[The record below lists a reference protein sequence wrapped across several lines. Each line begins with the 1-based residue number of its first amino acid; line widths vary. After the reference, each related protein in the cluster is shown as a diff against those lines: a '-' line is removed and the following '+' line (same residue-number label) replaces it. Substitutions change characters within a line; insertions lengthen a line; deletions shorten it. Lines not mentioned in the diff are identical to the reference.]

1 MTAFTKLKGQATLVY
16 VNSTKKG
23 ELESLSPLV
32 YGSLRAGNMGS
43 NVPKVVLSTPDQ
55 SQVLAKMPYLRL
67 STPQAF
73 TTLQKIIDQ
82 AQTGKLPKPASDT
95 TPIWLQ
101 KGGTSSYYGHFAK
114 IETVNGKATLF
125 ITINKAGRTAQIPLA
140 QLSEGAQAYAKVM
153 AAAATTAQ

>member
-1 MTAFTKLKGQATLVY
+1 
-16 VNSTKKG
+16 
-23 ELESLSPLV
+23 
-32 YGSLRAGNMGS
+32 MGS